1 LSYLPFFCQA
11 HYSPVMLQETPQ
23 EGANE
28 RHQARLNKRKAT
40 AEALNAV
47 REELFSGEYDG

>member
-11 HYSPVMLQETPQ
+11 HNSPVMLQETPQ